1 MQSYRK
7 NKSGTFLWFMVYMQC
22 WERSLIKWFQIKNQN
37 HTQESDL
44 KSKSKITE
52 QKDQNQN
59 QNHKDLMWLLQ
70 DNIYVQKFGTIVP
83 LYNAQKCIRALSI
96 Q

>member
-1 MQSYRK
+1 MVHGVYAVLGKITYKMISNQ
-7 NKSGTFLWFMVYMQC
+7 KSKSHP
-22 WERSLIKWFQIKNQN
+22 RKWFKIKIKN
-37 HTQESDL
+37 HPSESDL
-44 KSKSKITE
+44 KSKSKSLE
-52 QKDQNQN
+52 QKDQSQN